1 MLRSIRDADLK
12 NKVVLLRVD
21 YNVPLEGDVVKDDT
35 RMVRSLPTINYL
47 LENNASLILVSHLGR
62 PEGKVI
68 PNLSLKPVAKHLSTL
83 INREVKFVNSTVGVA
98 VRNEINKIQPGQVIL
113 LENTRFNLGEKSNDS
128 IFAKELASYADI
140 FVSDAFGTVHRAH
153 ASTVGVSSY
162 LPSYA
167 GFLVQE
173 EYERITKAMDSP
185 QIPALA
191 IFGGAKVS
199 TKLDIM
205 NKFLEFVN
213 ILVIGGGMAYT
224 FLKAKGY
231 EVGNSLLEVEMIDT
245 AKELLLKAEKKGI
258 EIILPIDIRVSK
270 SFEEAVIENGV
281 AKIAPANDIPIDM
294 MGLDIGPE
302 SEKLMSEAIKRA
314 KTIIWNGPMGVFEK
328 KLYRS
333 GTTQIAKAVIERNVN
348 TIIGGGDT
356 AYAINLVG
364 IDSIPKNIHIST
376 GGGASLELLSG
387 LTLPGIDCLKQN

>member
-364 IDSIPKNIHIST
+364 IDSVPKNIHIST

>member
-83 INREVKFVNSTVGVA
+83 INREVKFVNSSVGVA

-281 AKIAPANDIPIDM
+281 AKITPANDIPIDM

>member
-98 VRNEINKIQPGQVIL
+98 VRNEINKVQPGQVIL

-387 LTLPGIDCLKQN
+387 LTLPGIECLKQN

>member
-281 AKIAPANDIPIDM
+281 AKITPANDIPIDM

>member
-185 QIPALA
+185 QIPTLA

-281 AKIAPANDIPIDM
+281 AKITPANDIPIDM

>member
-98 VRNEINKIQPGQVIL
+98 VRNEINKVQPGQVIL

-376 GGGASLELLSG
+376 GGGACLELLSG
-387 LTLPGIDCLKQN
+387 LTLPGIECLKQN

>member
-98 VRNEINKIQPGQVIL
+98 VRNEINKVQPGQVIL

-173 EYERITKAMDSP
+173 EYERITKAMDNP

-191 IFGGAKVS
+191 IIGGAKVS

-333 GTTQIAKAVIERNVN
+333 GTTKIAQAVIERNVN

-387 LTLPGIDCLKQN
+387 LTLPGIECLKQN

>member
-98 VRNEINKIQPGQVIL
+98 VRNEINKIQSGQVIL

>member
-1 MLRSIRDADLK
+1 MLRSIREANLK

-21 YNVPLEGDVVKDDT
+21 YNVPLEGNVVKDDT
-35 RMVRSLPTINYL
+35 RMIRSLPTINYL
-47 LENNASLILVSHLGR
+47 LDNSASLILLSHLGR
-62 PEGKVI
+62 PKGKVV
-68 PNLSLKPVAKHLSTL
+68 PSLSLKPVAKHLSTL
-83 INREVKFVNSTVGVA
+83 IKRDVKFIDTTVGVEVQKV
-98 VRNEINKIQPGQVIL
+98 VRKIQAGEVIL
-113 LENTRFNLGEKSNDS
+113 LENTRFNPGEKANDDT
-128 IFAKELASYADI
+128 FAKELANFAEI

-153 ASTVGVSSY
+153 ASTVGISSY

-173 EYERITKAMDSP
+173 EYERITNAMEDP
-185 QIPALA
+185 QRPAMA
-191 IFGGAKVS
+191 IIGGAKVS

-205 NKFLEFVN
+205 NKFLEIVD

-245 AKELLLKAEKKGI
+245 ASELMIKAKEKGI
-258 EIILPIDIRVSK
+258 ELILPIDIRIAR
-270 SFEEAVIENGV
+270 SFEEAEIENGAARIV
-281 AKIAPANDIPIDM
+281 PADNIPIDT
-294 MGLDIGPE
+294 MGLDIGPD
-302 SEKLMSEAIKRA
+302 SEKLIIQAIKRA

-333 GTTQIAKAVIERNVN
+333 GTTTVTHAVIDRNVN

-356 AYAINLVG
+356 AYAINITG
-364 IDSIPKNIHIST
+364 IGLIPENIHIST

-387 LTLPGIDCLKQN
+387 LALPGIECLKQN

>member
-98 VRNEINKIQPGQVIL
+98 VRNEINKVQPGQVIL

-185 QIPALA
+185 QIPTLA

>member
-1 MLRSIRDADLK
+1 MLRSIKDADLK

>member
-62 PEGKVI
+62 PKGKII

-98 VRNEINKIQPGQVIL
+98 VRNEINKVQPGQVIL

-173 EYERITKAMDSP
+173 EYERITKAMDNP

-191 IFGGAKVS
+191 IIGGAKVS

-333 GTTQIAKAVIERNVN
+333 GTTKIAQAVIERNVN

-387 LTLPGIDCLKQN
+387 LTLPGIECLKQN